1 MVEEVVFSPRLIP
14 LSMKE
19 PMRKIC
25 CGARFVL
32 ALTQVIFIFILKTC
46 LLLSIIGREI
56 IFVGSWRVWS
66 VRNRESNKKRYS

>member
-1 MVEEVVFSPRLIP
+1 MHLQNAMIEEVVFSPRLIP

-32 ALTQVIFIFILKTC
+32 ALTQVIFIFILKLAYYY
-46 LLLSIIGREI
+46 LL
-56 IFVGSWRVWS
+56 
-66 VRNRESNKKRYS
+66 